1 MQIISE
7 IQRGGKKEGPS
18 ICITAS
24 LTDDQRRE
32 IQMLGKACQSW
43 EPVTQS
49 PFLDSSENADPTL
62 PCFYI
67 YYENTF
73 PISFLGVFIP
83 DGTYAEVTGFTLP
96 GYRGKGHFQELLACA
111 REELKDQH
119 LDFYIVTD
127 GKSPDAQAMLAHK
140 EMTVSHSEMM
150 MAASME
156 GLAQMEVAVPGRRGD
171 AEGYTSCGGLS
182 IEEDSPVV
190 AEDMFSLEME
200 DDEYVLYQ
208 DDEAGAWCKL
218 AFFPGTAYLYGFEV
232 EESLRR
238 QGYGRYFLKKL
249 AEALLTWQED
259 PTSQVQLPPQAG
271 VVHTMLLQVGSRN
284 EAACRLY
291 GSCGFAVTEKLEY
304 YLV

>member
-24 LTDDQRRE
+24 LTEEQRRE

-73 PISFLGVFIP
+73 PISFLSLFIP

-96 GYRGKGHFQELLACA
+96 GYRKKGHFAELLECA
-111 REELKDQH
+111 KAELKDRG
-119 LDFYIVTD
+119 LTFYVVSD

-140 EMTVSHSEMM
+140 EMKVEYSEMM
-150 MAASME
+150 MAASLE
-156 GLAQMEVAVPGRRGD
+156 QLAQMQVSAPSAELVGYEPDDRNDD
-171 AEGYTSCGGLS
+171 AR
-182 IEEDSPVV
+182 
-190 AEDMFSLEME
+190 FSLEQE
-200 DDEYVLYQ
+200 EDEYVLYQ
-208 DDEAGAWCKL
+208 GDEAVAWCKL

-232 EESLRR
+232 EETLRR
-238 QGYGRYFLKKL
+238 HGYGRYFLKQL
-249 AEALLTWQED
+249 AQGLLNWQKD
-259 PTSQVQLPPQAG
+259 PVSKVQLPPQAG
-271 VVHTMLLQVGSRN
+271 EIHTMLLQVGTRN
-284 EAACRLY
+284 VAACGLY
-291 GSCGFAVTEKLEY
+291 DRCGFTVTEKLDY
-304 YLV
+304 YRA

>member
-32 IQMLGKACQSW
+32 IQALGRACQSW

-73 PISFLGVFIP
+73 PISFLGLFIP
-83 DGTYAEVTGFTLP
+83 DGTYAEMTGFTLP
-96 GYRGKGHFQELLACA
+96 GYRKKGHFQELLECA

-119 LDFYIVTD
+119 LQFYVVSD

-150 MAASME
+150 MAASLE
-156 GLAQMEVAVPGRRGD
+156 QLAQMNALAPSAELVGYELDDRDED
-171 AEGYTSCGGLS
+171 AW
-182 IEEDSPVV
+182 
-190 AEDMFSLEME
+190 FSLEQE
-200 DDEYVLYQ
+200 DDEYVLCQ
-208 DDEAGAWCKL
+208 EDEAVAWCKL

-232 EESLRR
+232 EETLRR
-238 QGYGRYFLKKL
+238 RGYGRYFLKKL
-249 AEALLTWQED
+249 AAQLLAWQAD
-259 PTSQVQLPPQAG
+259 PASEVQLPPQAG
-271 VVHTMLLQVGSRN
+271 EVHTMLLQVGTRN
-284 EAACRLY
+284 EAACGLY
-291 GSCGFAVTEKLEY
+291 GSCGFVVTEKLDY
-304 YLV
+304 YCA

>member
-24 LTDDQRRE
+24 LTDTQKRE
-32 IQMLGKACQSW
+32 IQMLGQACQSW

-49 PFLDSSENADPTL
+49 PMLDSSENADPTM

-73 PISFLGVFIP
+73 PISFLSVFVP

-96 GYRGKGHFQELLACA
+96 GYRKKGHFKELLNCA
-111 REELKDQH
+111 KEELKDRG
-119 LDFYIVTD
+119 LTFYVVSD

-140 EMTVSHSEMM
+140 EMSVEYSEMM
-150 MAASME
+150 MAAPLE
-156 GLAQMEVAVPGRRGD
+156 QLAQMETIAPSAQLV
-171 AEGYTSCGGLS
+171 GYED
-182 IEEDSPVV
+182 EEDDEELFVLEQ
-190 AEDMFSLEME
+190 EDE
-200 DDEYVLYQ
+200 EYVLYQ
-208 DDEAGAWCKL
+208 GDEAVAWCKL

-238 QGYGRYFLKKL
+238 HGYGRYFLKQL
-249 AEALLTWQED
+249 AQSLLDWQAD
-259 PTSQVQLPPQAG
+259 PASEVQLPPQAG
-271 VVHTMLLQVGSRN
+271 EVHTMLLQVGTRN
-284 EAACRLY
+284 VAACGLY
-291 GSCGFAVTEKLEY
+291 DSCGFVVTEKLDY
-304 YLV
+304 YLA